1 MKRQELWRQQY
12 REKRYMSHLDDD
24 ELRQRAKDVCL
35 NILVLTDQTK
45 IGLLP
50 IANTDDYWIELWTQV
65 LEEFKIRFGPYPAG
79 FTNGFIKDVA
89 IPDPSSPLASKAAAA
104 IQQHLLSG
112 HYLVK
117 YGKNRHLG
125 DTLKSGALRISPAS
139 FYKDPSLNPAVRDDE
154 LQLSVQPHPSQCRI
168 KAVSHKTGQ
177 PIFAPEH
184 VRKFTYTEKSRTD
197 YYVYCLS
204 SNLAPRLFLDFDAD
218 ACVVIT
224 HPHSFLNRLLA
235 AFKNLFPNWLSN
247 AIPVKYIDPLNTPAG
262 SFDVFSYKHFR
273 YAYQKEFRVIWLPPS
288 PINNLQHV
296 YLELGN
302 LQDCCQLISL

>member
-1 MKRQELWRQQY
+1 
-12 REKRYMSHLDDD
+12 MSHLDDD

-89 IPDPSSPLASKAAAA
+89 IPDPSSPLASKATAA
-104 IQQHLLSG
+104 IQNHQLPHGDHLF
-112 HYLVK
+112 K
-117 YGKNRHLG
+117 YGKNRYLT
-125 DTLKSGALRISPAS
+125 DTLKTSTVRISPAS
-139 FYKDPSLNPAVRDDE
+139 FYKDPSLNPAVQDDE
-154 LQLSVQPHPSQCRI
+154 LKLSVQPHPSTFKLTLRE
-168 KAVSHKTGQ
+168 HKTGDVIVD
-177 PIFAPEH
+177 PKN
-184 VRKFTYTEKSRTD
+184 VRKFTYTDKSRTD

-204 SNLAPRLFLDFDAD
+204 SQLAPRLFLDFDAD
-218 ACVVIT
+218 ACIVII
-224 HPHSFLNRLLA
+224 HPQDFVNRLLA
-235 AFKNLFPNWLSN
+235 AFKNLFPDWPSN
-247 AIPVKYIDPLNTPAG
+247 TILLKYIDPLNTPVG
-262 SFDVFSYKHFR
+262 SFDVFSCKHFK

-288 PINNLQHV
+288 PINNFQHV